1 MTEKSNRN
9 DTALVMLSAASMFP
23 FCHAERSVAKCSIH
37 FPNFQ
42 HSQSSETLEL
52 QMMKTY
58 YVYILASKRNGT
70 LYVGFTND
78 LRRRM
83 YEHKNGI
90 IEGFTKKYG
99 VNRLVYFEE
108 SAEVN
113 AAIRREKQ
121 IKGWRRDKKI
131 ALIESTNPDWED
143 LSKEWFVD
151 SSLRSE

>member
-1 MTEKSNRN
+1 
-9 DTALVMLSAASMFP
+9 
-23 FCHAERSVAKCSIH
+23 
-37 FPNFQ
+37 
-42 HSQSSETLEL
+42 
-52 QMMKTY
+52 MKTY

-151 SSLRSE
+151 SSLAFGMTKKSTWNDKRKCSE